1 MSNFGQVM
9 AIFDTINR
17 VGALTAK
24 TIIESKKLK
33 GEQKLEKL
41 KLAQQERLYGLEH
54 GFKSKELA
62 ARMVISSRRDKLFKD
77 IALYAG
83 IGIAAIA
90 MIITVGVLFVGG
102 KRKDQFEYMEE
113 VEF

>member
-1 MSNFGQVM
+1 MSNFGQLT

-17 VGALTAK
+17 AGALTAK
-24 TIIESKKLK
+24 TLIESKKLK
-33 GEQKLEKL
+33 GEHKLEKL
-41 KLAQQERLYGLEH
+41 KLFQQERLTGLEYS
-54 GFKSKELA
+54 FKDKELQ
-62 ARMVISSRRDKLFKD
+62 ARMIISARRDKLFKS

-90 MIITVGVLFVGG
+90 MIITAGVLFVGA
-102 KRKDQFEYMEE
+102 KREDQFEYMEE

>member
-9 AIFDTINR
+9 AVFDTINQ
-17 VGALTAK
+17 VSYLAAK

-33 GEQKLEKL
+33 GEQRLEKQ

-54 GFKSKELA
+54 GFKDKELA
-62 ARMVISSRRDKLFKD
+62 ARMVISKRRDKLFKD

-83 IGIAAIA
+83 IGVVTIA
-90 MIITVGVLFVGG
+90 MIITVGVLFIGT
-102 KRKDQFEYMEE
+102 KREDRFKYMEE